1 MHRSPQ
7 FLHAIRRTGYAH
19 QKHGLQFVNG
29 CRRGFIPP
37 QKEDRFVGAHIA
49 AAERDHR
56 MSLER
61 QSVVTARPAYR
72 KSDDVT
78 VLFARRPRITG
89 AVTLPKCE

>member
-1 MHRSPQ
+1 MVNS
-7 FLHAIRRTGYAH
+7 LLTDVVEASTRR
-19 QKHGLQFVNG
+19 K
-29 CRRGFIPP
+29 
-37 QKEDRFVGAHIA
+37 KEDRFVGAHIA